1 MIEKEKRDSMLKI
14 HNLKKQ
20 YHNFS
25 LNCSMEV
32 PPGCVTGLVGRNGA
46 GKSTTLKAVLGLLRI
61 DGGSVELF
69 GKDIRELTE
78 QDRQKLGVVL
88 SDSGFSTQ
96 LSIRDI
102 TRILKAMYQ
111 KYDHS
116 WFVQQ
121 CRHFEL
127 PMDQKIKEFS
137 TGMKAKLKVLV
148 ALCHNASLLLL
159 DEPTMGLDVVVRD
172 ELLELLRSYME
183 QDENRSIVIS
193 SHISSDL
200 ESFCD
205 DFYMIHQ
212 GEIILHEETD
222 VLLSD
227 YALLKVDE
235 AAYAKLDPQYIVRS
249 RKEAYGYSCL
259 TNQKQFYLENYPD
272 LVMEKGNIDDLVLMM
287 RGGAK

>member
-1 MIEKEKRDSMLKI
+1 MLKLRNI
-14 HNLKKQ
+14 KKQ

-25 LNCSMEV
+25 LDCSMEV
-32 PPGCVTGLVGRNGA
+32 QPGRVTGLVGRNGA
-46 GKSTTLKAVLGLLRI
+46 GKSTTLKAVLGLVRI
-61 DGGSVELF
+61 DGGSAEVF
-69 GKDIRELTE
+69 GKDISKLTE

-88 SDSGFSTQ
+88 PDSGFSTY
-96 LSIRDI
+96 LSVRDI
-102 TRILKAMYQ
+102 THILKAMYQ
-111 KYDHS
+111 KYDHN

-121 CRHFEL
+121 CQHFEL
-127 PMDQKIKEFS
+127 PMNQKIKEFS

-159 DEPTMGLDVVVRD
+159 DEPSMGLDVVVRD
-172 ELLELLRSYME
+172 ELLDLLRSYME
-183 QDENRSIVIS
+183 QDGNRSIVIS

-212 GEIILHEETD
+212 GKIILHEETD

-235 AAYAKLDPQYIVRS
+235 AAYAKLDLQYIIQS
-249 RKEAYGYSCL
+249 RQESYGYSCL
-259 TNQKQFYLENYPD
+259 TDQRQFYLENYPD
-272 LVMEKGNIDDLVLMM
+272 LVMEKGNIDNLVLMM
-287 RGGAK
+287 EEGAK